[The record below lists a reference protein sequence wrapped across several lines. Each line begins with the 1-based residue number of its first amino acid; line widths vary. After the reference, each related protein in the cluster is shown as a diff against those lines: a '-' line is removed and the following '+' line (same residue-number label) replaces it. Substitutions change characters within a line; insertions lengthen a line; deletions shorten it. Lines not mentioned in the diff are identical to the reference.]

1 MNSTSPP
8 DSISPLSRK
17 VLLFY
22 ICTLFYWSG
31 VYIYMPILS
40 PYAKKISG
48 SLQAVGFVMGAYG
61 LSQLILRVPLG
72 LWSDRLR
79 RRKPFILLG
88 FIFDGIACVGL
99 IFSESALALFL
110 SVLSAGVASSMWV
123 TFTVLFS
130 SYFPL
135 SQVSQSMSLILFSM
149 RLSQVLSNYSGGAI
163 AEAWGWTAP
172 FYAGLG
178 IAAVGLILALRIR
191 ELRPERSSGRSLK
204 SLLMVGRNPRLLTIS
219 AFAMLMQFT
228 VFAIIYGFTPI
239 YAQQLGASKAD
250 LGVLLL
256 CFLSA
261 TTLTTLL
268 SGALTRWIRERYL
281 VSAAF
286 LLVGFSIFATP
297 FVARLEWL
305 YAILALN
312 GVGVG
317 FIFPLLMGLAIKPM
331 ALDQQGTAMG
341 FFQSIYAVGMFLGPV
356 VSGWVGEQLGLY
368 SVFILNGTLCL
379 LASFLTWIRIDG
391 PGRSR
396 DSGEKWNPGN

>member
-1 MNSTSPP
+1 MNPNP
-8 DSISPLSRK
+8 NLDSISPLSRK
-17 VLLFY
+17 ALLFY
-22 ICTLFYWSG
+22 FCTLFYWGG

-88 FIFDGIACVGL
+88 FIFDGIACLGL
-99 IFSESALALFL
+99 IFSESTLTLFL

-135 SQVSQSMSLILFSM
+135 SQISQSMSLILFSM

-172 FYAGLG
+172 FYVGLG
-178 IAAVGLILALRIR
+178 ISTAGLVLALWIR
-191 ELRPERSSGRSLK
+191 ERRPEKSSGRSLK
-204 SLLMVGRNPRLLTIS
+204 SLLKVGRNPRLLTIS
-219 AFAMLMQFT
+219 AFAMMMQFT

-239 YAQQLGASKAD
+239 YAQQLGASKAE
-250 LGVLLL
+250 LGLLLL
-256 CFLSA
+256 CFLSS
-261 TTLTTLL
+261 TTLTTLF
-268 SGALTRWIRERYL
+268 SGALTRWARERYI

-297 FVARLEWL
+297 FVTHLEFL
-305 YAILALN
+305 YVILAFN
-312 GVGVG
+312 GTGVG
-317 FIFPLLMGLAIKPM
+317 FIFPPLMGLAIKPM
-331 ALDQQGTAMG
+331 PLDQQGTAMG

-356 VSGWVGEQLGLY
+356 VSGWVGEHLGLY
-368 SVFILNGTLCL
+368 SAFILNGALCL
-379 LASFLTWIRIDG
+379 LASFLTWIRIED
-391 PGRSR
+391 PSRSR
-396 DSGEKWNPGN
+396 GFGEKRSPGD

>member
-1 MNSTSPP
+1 MNSHP
-8 DSISPLSRK
+8 DPVSISPLNRQA
-17 VLLFY
+17 LLFY
-22 ICTLFYWSG
+22 VCTLFYWGG

-48 SLQAVGFVMGAYG
+48 SLQAVGFIMGAYG

-88 FIFDGIACVGL
+88 FLFDGLACLGL
-99 IFSESALALFL
+99 IFSESTPALFL

-149 RLSQVLSNYSGGAI
+149 RLSQVFSNYSGGAI

-178 IAAVGLILALRIR
+178 ISTVGLVLALWIR
-191 ELRPERSSGRSLK
+191 ERRPEKSSGKSLK
-204 SLLMVGRNPRLLTIS
+204 SLLKLGRNPRLLTIS
-219 AFAMLMQFT
+219 AFAMMMQFT

-250 LGVLLL
+250 LGLLLL
-256 CFLSA
+256 CFLSS
-261 TTLTTLL
+261 TTLTTLF
-268 SGALTRWIRERYL
+268 SSTLTRWARERHI

-286 LLVGFSIFATP
+286 LLVGFSILATP
-297 FVARLEWL
+297 FAARIEVL
-305 YAILALN
+305 YVILALN
-312 GVGVG
+312 GTGVG
-317 FIFPLLMGLAIKPM
+317 FIFPILMGLAIKPM
-331 ALDQQGTAMG
+331 PLDQQGTAMG

-356 VSGWVGEQLGLY
+356 VSGWVGEHLGLY
-368 SVFILNGTLCL
+368 STFIMNGALCL
-379 LASFLTWIRIDG
+379 LASFLTWIRIG
-391 PGRSR
+391 VPEKSR
-396 DSGEKWNPGN
+396 ASEESRYLGG

>member
-1 MNSTSPP
+1 MTSKTDPI
-8 DSISPLSRK
+8 SISPLSRQA
-17 VLLFY
+17 LLFY
-22 ICTLFYWSG
+22 LCTLFYWGG

-48 SLQAVGFVMGAYG
+48 SLQAVGLVMGAYG
-61 LSQLILRVPLG
+61 LSQLVLRVPLG

-88 FIFDGIACVGL
+88 FLFDGLACLGL
-99 IFSESALALFL
+99 IFSETTPALFL

-135 SQVSQSMSLILFSM
+135 SQISQSMSLILFSM

-178 IAAVGLILALRIR
+178 ISAVGLILALWIR
-191 ELRPERSSGRSLK
+191 ELRPEKSSDRSLK
-204 SLLMVGRNPRLLTIS
+204 SLFKVGRNSRLLILS
-219 AFAMLMQFT
+219 SFAMMMQFT

-239 YAQQLGASKAD
+239 YALQLGASKAD
-250 LGVLLL
+250 LGLLLL
-256 CFLSA
+256 CFLSF
-261 TTLTTLL
+261 TTLTTLF
-268 SGALTRWIRERYL
+268 SGTLTRWARERYI
-281 VSAAF
+281 VSPAF

-297 FVARLEWL
+297 FVARLELL
-305 YAILALN
+305 YVILAIN
-312 GVGVG
+312 GAGVG

-331 ALDQQGTAMG
+331 SPNQQGTAMG

-356 VSGWVGEQLGLY
+356 VSGWVGEQIGLY
-368 SVFILNGTLCL
+368 SAFILNGALCL
-379 LASFLTWIRIDG
+379 LASFLTWVRIETTG
-391 PGRSR
+391 KSR
-396 DSGEKWNPGN
+396 AAAENRNP

>member
-1 MNSTSPP
+1 MNSASPV

-17 VLLFY
+17 ALLFY
-22 ICTLFYWSG
+22 ICTLFYWGG

-40 PYAKKISG
+40 PYAKKIGG

-88 FIFDGIACVGL
+88 FLFDGIACLGL
-99 IFSESALALFL
+99 IFSESTLALFL

-135 SQVSQSMSLILFSM
+135 SQLSQSMSLILFSM

-172 FYAGLG
+172 FYVGLG
-178 IAAVGLILALRIR
+178 IAAVGLVLALWIQER
-191 ELRPERSSGRSLK
+191 RPEKSSGRSLK
-204 SLLMVGRNPRLLTIS
+204 SLLNVGRNPRLLTIS
-219 AFAMLMQFT
+219 VFAMLMQFT

-256 CFLSA
+256 CFLSS
-261 TTLTTLL
+261 TTLTTLF
-268 SGALTRWIRERYL
+268 SGALARWARERNII
-281 VSAAF
+281 SAAF
-286 LLVGFSIFATP
+286 LLVGFSILAEP
-297 FVARLEWL
+297 FVTRLEFL

-312 GVGVG
+312 GIGVG

-331 ALDQQGTAMG
+331 PLDQQGTAMG

-356 VSGWVGEQLGLY
+356 VSGWVGEHLGLH
-368 SVFILNGTLCL
+368 SAFILNGALCL
-379 LASFLTWIRIDG
+379 LASLLTWIKIQEDRK
-391 PGRSR
+391 RS
-396 DSGEKWNPGN
+396 

>member
-17 VLLFY
+17 ALLFY
-22 ICTLFYWSG
+22 VCTLFYWSG

-40 PYAKKISG
+40 PYVKKISG

-88 FIFDGIACVGL
+88 FIFDGVACVGL
-99 IFSESALALFL
+99 IFSESTLALFL

-135 SQVSQSMSLILFSM
+135 SQISQSMSLILFSM

-178 IAAVGLILALRIR
+178 IAAPGFILALRIQER
-191 ELRPERSSGRSLK
+191 RPERSSGRSLK
-204 SLLMVGRNPRLLTIS
+204 SLLMVGRNLRLLTIS

-268 SGALTRWIRERYL
+268 SGTLTRWIRERYL

-305 YAILALN
+305 YAILAFN
-312 GVGVG
+312 GTGVG

-331 ALDQQGTAMG
+331 PLDQQGTAMG

-356 VSGWVGEQLGLY
+356 VSGWVGEQVGLY

-391 PGRSR
+391 PARSHH
-396 DSGEKWNPGN
+396 SGENRSPGE

>member
-1 MNSTSPP
+1 MSSVSPA

-17 VLLFY
+17 ALLFY
-22 ICTLFYWSG
+22 GCTLFYWGG
-31 VYIYMPILS
+31 VYIYMPILAS
-40 PYAKKISG
+40 YAKMVSG

-88 FIFDGIACVGL
+88 FIFDGIACLGL
-99 IFSESALALFL
+99 IFSESTLTLFL

-172 FYAGLG
+172 FHVGLG
-178 IAAVGLILALRIR
+178 IAAVGLVLALWIR
-191 ELRPERSSGRSLK
+191 ERRPEKSSGQSLK
-204 SLLMVGRNPRLLTIS
+204 SLLSVGRNPRLLTIS
-219 AFAMLMQFT
+219 VFAMLMQFT

-250 LGVLLL
+250 LGLLLL
-256 CFLSA
+256 CFLAS
-261 TTLTTLL
+261 TTLTTLF
-268 SGALTRWIRERYL
+268 SGVLARWARERNII
-281 VSAAF
+281 SGAF
-286 LLVGFSIFATP
+286 LLVGFSILATP
-297 FVARLEWL
+297 LATRLEFL
-305 YAILALN
+305 YAILAAN
-312 GVGVG
+312 GIGVG

-331 ALDQQGTAMG
+331 PLDQQGTAMG

-356 VSGWVGEQLGLY
+356 VSGWVGEHLGL
-368 SVFILNGTLCL
+368 SSAFILNGALCL
-379 LASFLTWIRIDG
+379 LASFLTWIKIQEDG
-391 PGRSR
+391 KRS
-396 DSGEKWNPGN
+396 